1 MSLLK
6 KSSRWE
12 IVRPKALA
20 SAYGRSTLP
29 LDCRSTGV
37 RLVLDLQPVVSEAR
51 TVRRVRPLLDDAL
64 VVVVYDCFEKRFTVR
79 LDVLED
85 LYTPQGLD
93 VLMK

>member
-1 MSLLK
+1 
-6 KSSRWE
+6 
-12 IVRPKALA
+12 VAP
-20 SAYGRSTLP
+20 AYGRSTLP

-85 LYTPQGLD
+85 LYAPQGLD